1 MSNKENRS
9 FRQMNGK
16 FGMWMVDNGVFWSRK
31 VQFHFLICLWGVLSH
46 HRSAFGTTLKN
57 SKKYKI
63 FITSLK
69 STVSAW
75 KSGIFE
81 AFFLKS
87 KNIFH
92 PEKFF
97 VCRWLYSKKVASKF
111 SSLNSKAH
119 ITQLHFCKTRPS
131 QLQYSIAHST

>member
-57 SKKYKI
+57 TKKYKI

-69 STVSAW
+69 ST
-75 KSGIFE
+75 KSLKIRD
-81 AFFLKS
+81 FLRPFWKS

-119 ITQLHFCKTRPS
+119 ITQLHFCKTRLT